1 VTEHETMTTEANYEQ
16 EIAQRFRDDALLH
29 LDDVF
34 ALARYLLR
42 NAEDA
47 EDAVQECYLRAL
59 RHFDSYHG
67 PVMKP
72 WLLAIVRNVCH
83 AKFARL
89 AKQEISTNVS
99 EGDSRPEQIPIWQ
112 ENSPSPEAALIR
124 QHDDDSIRR
133 LVAALPHAFREA
145 IVLREVNNL
154 SYQEIANIAG
164 VPVGTVMSR
173 LARARSMLRSAWNV
187 ADGAIPGVRG

>member
-1 VTEHETMTTEANYEQ
+1 MTSEANYER
-16 EIAQRFRDDALLH
+16 EKAPRFRDDALLH

-47 EDAVQECYLRAL
+47 EDAAQECYLRAL
-59 RHFDSYHG
+59 HHFDSYHG
-67 PVMKP
+67 PAMKP

-89 AKQEISTNVS
+89 AKQEISTDVS

-124 QHDDDSIRR
+124 THHDDHIRR
-133 LVAALPHAFREA
+133 LPGGLPPRRRETNL
-145 IVLREVNNL
+145 LR
-154 SYQEIANIAG
+154 
-164 VPVGTVMSR
+164 
-173 LARARSMLRSAWNV
+173 
-187 ADGAIPGVRG
+187 